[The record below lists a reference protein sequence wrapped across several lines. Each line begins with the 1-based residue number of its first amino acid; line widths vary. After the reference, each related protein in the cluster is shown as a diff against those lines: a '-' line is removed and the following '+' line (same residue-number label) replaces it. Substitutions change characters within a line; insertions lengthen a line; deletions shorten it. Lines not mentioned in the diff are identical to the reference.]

1 MLVNYNSLKRLIDFD
16 KSKEF
21 KIIVTIENDQNQNDD
36 KFVVS
41 KQTKVVI
48 KTSINKARVIS
59 ANIDQSYQNDQSID
73 QYEIKLS
80 NLTEKNKTQKVVQIF
95 QLLLNSIGKEVTV
108 SPDIQ
113 NIFMLIACQLGES
126 EIQMDQRIK
135 KIEILSYYKDNKI
148 NIDGI
153 TRYRITAGNN
163 NDEQYRY
170 DLNNLFKYDTENICD
185 FYYKYYQHDKLDKR
199 LNERYIEFDFKEDKI
214 KIATVRIETNDFYYK
229 DKSLKIVGSNDRTT
243 WDTLVYCNDN
253 AKLRNSRGGN
263 QNITLEFTNT
273 RNYYQ
278 YIRYIEIDST
288 NQSGIKIM
296 QIKNFEFIGDIIT
309 QQNNNEVNNYTHNDD
324 VIMDYSELFMID

>member
-273 RNYYQ
+273 KNYYQ

-324 VIMDYSELFMID
+324 AIMDYSELFMID

>member
-185 FYYKYYQHDKLDKR
+185 FYYKYYQHDKLDKK